1 MVAWE
6 HGGMAAWQPGGM
18 VAWEHGGITAG
29 IPGSVTAIGALCPP
43 WSGHPH
49 LEHLGPSRMVSGP
62 SGTESLQV
70 IAQRHKRAL

>member
-49 LEHLGPSRMVSGP
+49 LEHLGPSRMV
-62 SGTESLQV
+62 
-70 IAQRHKRAL
+70 